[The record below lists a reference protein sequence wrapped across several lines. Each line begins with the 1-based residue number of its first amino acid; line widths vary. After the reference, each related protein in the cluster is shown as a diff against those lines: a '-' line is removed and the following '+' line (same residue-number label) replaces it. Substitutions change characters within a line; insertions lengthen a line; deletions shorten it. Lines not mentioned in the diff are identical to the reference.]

1 MAKLRSRN
9 SSAPCAVVLKMS
21 VHRGLTYEDM
31 PGRWQDERRL
41 TFAAFRRD
49 QWPPLTWGVPQH
61 VEGDDLRAIIEE
73 RRAMNRRKRMGG
85 NRLSAPV
92 GANEKAK

>member
-9 SSAPCAVVLKMS
+9 SSAPRAVVLKIA
-21 VHRGLTYEDM
+21 VHRGLTHEDM

-41 TFAAFRRD
+41 TFAAFRRG
-49 QWPPLTWGVPQH
+49 QWPPPTWGVPEH
-61 VEGDDLRAIIEE
+61 VEGDDLRAMIEE

-85 NRLSAPV
+85 NDSSADT
-92 GANEKAK
+92 ARK